1 VHVPNM
7 IERREF
13 GYFTFGQKIMVRH
26 ISLKNPSELFNL
38 IRKVTPLHIY
48 HSAAYYQYPQA
59 PMEEK
64 VWLGAELIFDI
75 DADHLN
81 LPCKEGH
88 DFSVCEDCRSLLPSG
103 SERCSNCGGARVRRV
118 EWVCENCIE
127 AAKKE
132 VYKLLDFLE
141 GDFGIPPS
149 KISVNFS
156 GNRGF
161 HVAVN
166 DEKLLMLDQT
176 SRKEITDHILGSGL
190 DPSLHGIPVDRK
202 RYALTFSYADAS
214 WRGRLARTAFE
225 LIKDLQ
231 KPSVSERLIKLI
243 GKREYNKLLGL
254 KESLLTS
261 WLESPKWEALKPDV
275 LKALVAL
282 AIEEARSMID
292 TIVTTDIHRLLRLA
306 NTLNG
311 KTGFLAKKLDADNLE
326 QFNPFVDAVV
336 MPEDPSKVHVVYMPK
351 INIRGEWYG
360 PYRNTLARVPTFLA
374 VLLLCKGIATLA

>member
-1 VHVPNM
+1 M

-13 GYFTFGQKIMVRH
+13 GYFTFGQKVMVRH
-26 ISLKNPSELFNL
+26 ISLKNPSELFNM
-38 IRKVTPLHIY
+38 IKKVTPLHIY

-81 LPCKEGH
+81 LSCKENH
-88 DFSVCEDCRSLLPSG
+88 DFSICEDCRSLLPSK
-103 SERCSNCGGARVRRV
+103 SERCNNCGSVRIRRTD
-118 EWVCENCIE
+118 WVCENCIE
-127 AAKKE
+127 TAKKE

-141 GDFGIPPS
+141 KDFGIPSS

-161 HVAVN
+161 HIAVN
-166 DEKLLMLDQT
+166 DEKLFMLDQT

-190 DPSLHGIPVDRK
+190 DPAYHGIPVNRK
-202 RYALTFSYADAS
+202 HYPITFDYTDAS
-214 WRGRLARTAFE
+214 WKGRLAKTAFE
-225 LIKDLQ
+225 VIKGLQ
-231 KPSVSERLIKLI
+231 KPNIAERMIRLI
-243 GKREYNKLLGL
+243 GKREYSKLLQIRD
-254 KESLLTS
+254 S
-261 WLESPKWEALKPDV
+261 WLASPKWETLKPNIV
-275 LKALVAL
+275 KAIITL
-282 AIEEARSMID
+282 AVEEVRSMID

-311 KTGFLAKKLDADNLE
+311 KTGFLAKKLELDTLE
-326 QFNPFVDAVV
+326 QFNPFSEAVV
-336 MPEDPSKVHVVYMPK
+336 MPEDLSEVRIIYMPK
-351 INIRGEWYG
+351 INVCGEWYG
-360 PYRNTLARVPTFLA
+360 PYRNSVVRVPTHLA